1 MLTRNIN
8 KDFPNKVI
16 RKQRGVVLIVALVVL
31 VAMTLAAVMLVRSV
45 DTNNLIAGN
54 LAFKQSAT
62 RSADAGVEAALG
74 YLTANNAV
82 GSIFL
87 YSDHGQ
93 DGYVANGSDPVN
105 SPSVTPT
112 VQSWDSYWNTTL
124 IHRTP
129 VALAKDPSG
138 NIVSYVIDRL
148 CYNPGAPTSG
158 ANCIASPVLSTSAA
172 GNDNVAG
179 KVALNSTA
187 GAYYRI
193 TVRVDGPRNTV
204 SYIQA
209 VVSL

>member
-1 MLTRNIN
+1 MH
-8 KDFPNKVI
+8 
-16 RKQRGVVLIVALVVL
+16 KQSGVVLIVALVVL
-31 VAMTLAAVMLVRSV
+31 VAMTFAAIMLVRSV

-82 GSIFL
+82 GSIVL
-87 YSDHGQ
+87 YGD
-93 DGYVANGSDPVN
+93 DGPNGYSASGSNPLN
-105 SPSVTPT
+105 NPSVTPT

-124 IHRTP
+124 VHRKP
-129 VALAKDPSG
+129 VALATDASG
-138 NIVSYVIDRL
+138 NTVSYVIDRL
-148 CYNPGAPTSG
+148 CYNSGAPTSG
-158 ANCIASPVLSTSAA
+158 ANCIASPVLATSVG
-172 GNDNVAG
+172 GNPNMSNHPG
-179 KVALNSTA
+179 LNATA